1 MKNFTLASIFS
12 LGLFTFSCSNDKV
25 KRNTTF
31 YFVTYDDVKDW
42 DPATAF
48 SLEVVPMSNIYE
60 PLLWYKD
67 SKIIPGL
74 AKSYTKSK
82 DGLRWIFNLQENVFF
97 HDGSLFDAQTVKFVI
112 NRNKT
117 FTKGP
122 SYIWSN
128 VETIEVLNKYTVQIN
143 LNKPVPLDLIL
154 SSQYGAWMYSTKFN
168 EILIDSLRKGFA
180 SGTGPYYLKDWT
192 QSTSITL
199 ERFDNYWNSN
209 PEKGY
214 FDKINIE
221 VVSEA
226 STRIQMIKNNL
237 ADFATLIPSQ
247 LVKNSSKYS
256 NFQVSFQPSW
266 VNHFYLL
273 NTKKPPTDNLYV
285 RKAIAS
291 AFDREVLNKYIYG
304 ELGSLPKGIIPSS
317 LPHFSAP
324 DSLIPFDLEKAKL
337 YKKRSLLKEGNLE
350 IDLSYVSSSE
360 EYRLTSLMLLDN
372 LKKVGIPL
380 KIKPGLWTS
389 NWDRA
394 KNINTA
400 PNIISMAWWPT
411 YPTPSDWFI
420 SLFKTQTPTIF
431 NLSYYSNSSVDSL
444 INVAQKNESTNPRK
458 SKDIYKII
466 QQKLIDDCAV
476 IPAMDLNIQS
486 VYNSE
491 IIGFEPN
498 PAYSTLFFYNLKREK

>member
-1 MKNFTLASIFS
+1 M
-12 LGLFTFSCSNDKV
+12 
-25 KRNTTF
+25 
-31 YFVTYDDVKDW
+31 
-42 DPATAF
+42 
-48 SLEVVPMSNIYE
+48 
-60 PLLWYKD
+60 
-67 SKIIPGL
+67 

-128 VETIEVLNKYTVQIN
+128 VETIEVLNKYKVQIN

-180 SGTGPYYLKDWT
+180 SGTGPYYLKDWN

-199 ERFDNYWNSN
+199 ERFDNYWNYS

-214 FDKINIE
+214 FEKVNIE

-291 AFDREVLNKYIYG
+291 SFDREVLNKYIYG

-372 LKKVGIPL
+372 LKKLV
-380 KIKPGLWTS
+380 
-389 NWDRA
+389 
-394 KNINTA
+394 
-400 PNIISMAWWPT
+400 
-411 YPTPSDWFI
+411 
-420 SLFKTQTPTIF
+420 SL
-431 NLSYYSNSSVDSL
+431 
-444 INVAQKNESTNPRK
+444 
-458 SKDIYKII
+458 
-466 QQKLIDDCAV
+466 
-476 IPAMDLNIQS
+476 
-486 VYNSE
+486 
-491 IIGFEPN
+491 
-498 PAYSTLFFYNLKREK
+498 